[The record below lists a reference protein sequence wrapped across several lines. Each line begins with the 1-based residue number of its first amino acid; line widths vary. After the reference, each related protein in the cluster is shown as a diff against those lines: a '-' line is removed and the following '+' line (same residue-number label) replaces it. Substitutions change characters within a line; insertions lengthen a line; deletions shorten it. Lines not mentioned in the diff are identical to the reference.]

1 MLPGAVPRKQLQIR
15 VSKSL
20 SRGRQSKTAY
30 PGGKSQHEIPI
41 TGKNLAAKDRPG
53 SVSSQQTFVLENDI
67 RKPLIIRNVFQLVFF
82 FFTFFTAVYRSF
94 FSFLWPNLSRLVK
107 EILFCLSTFFLSYYV
122 IFLTII
128 CDKKQQLICFFFF

>member
-1 MLPGAVPRKQLQIR
+1 MEAEIESTDTLRADNNELFGAKLLTSNFLLDKFDKELPESVVKEDLLVLPGAVPRKQLQIR

-67 RKPLIIRNVFQLVFF
+67 RKPLIIRNVFQ
-82 FFTFFTAVYRSF
+82 
-94 FSFLWPNLSRLVK
+94 
-107 EILFCLSTFFLSYYV
+107 
-122 IFLTII
+122 
-128 CDKKQQLICFFFF
+128 